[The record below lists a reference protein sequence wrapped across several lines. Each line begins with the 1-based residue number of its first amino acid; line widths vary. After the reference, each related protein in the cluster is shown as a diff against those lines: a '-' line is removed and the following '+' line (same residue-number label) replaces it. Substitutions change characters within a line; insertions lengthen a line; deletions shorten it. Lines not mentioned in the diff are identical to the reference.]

1 MNNCPICLEEVFK
14 NPLMNS
20 CECKQSYHSKCLKIW
35 LHTNNNCPTCR
46 QILSNIDNPIINNPI
61 IETNTYVKNASLL
74 FYIIMIVFTFLIIYS
89 KII

>member
-1 MNNCPICLEEVFK
+1 MNECPICLEEVLK

-20 CECKQSYHSKCLKIW
+20 CECKQNYHSKCLKKW

-46 QILSNIDNPIINNPI
+46 QNISNIDNPI
-61 IETNTYVKNASLL
+61 IETNTYVKNVSLL